1 MVTLVILPG
10 MDGTGTL
17 HDGVVAALGRDFQT
31 TVAAYPSERALGYP
45 ELEAIVRA
53 LLPQDRPYMLLG
65 ESFSGPI
72 AISIAASGPPGL
84 IGIVLACSFAR
95 NPRPAL
101 AALRPFLGILP
112 LKRAPLGLLSACL
125 LGQFTTAKLR
135 AALKEALATVSAPA
149 LRARARAIL
158 DIEVTPL
165 LPRIAVPVLYLR
177 GTADRVVP
185 SACSEA
191 ILRGVPNARIVDIDG
206 PHFLLQTA
214 PQAAAAAIKNFVTAI
229 ST

>member
-101 AALRPFLGILP
+101 AALRPF
-112 LKRAPLGLLSACL
+112 LGLLSACL